1 MKVSGT
7 MSVDAFK
14 TRTSLKSESKIHSS
28 TYFGGSIDFLGNKL
42 LQVQIK
48 IPKERINIFDASVD
62 FLSYK
67 DGGYQPVTSYQKQN
81 NIQLCTPETM
91 NTITG
96 LQGCGEVSF
105 FHGRNKG
112 DPHWFFAGPSRASLG
127 FQKND
132 TFKSLIAKYA
142 WITDN
147 SHPNRGSVNDISLV
161 YDTPG
166 SLSNRKTIFKINYD
180 DKNTFF
186 DLDLIIPV
194 LGFKFGLKY
203 DWTERRKVFTFGV
216 SSGNKEIVRVTT
228 QLIKYSNKFEGV
240 AKVTFYEDKILNWE
254 SKLHMK
260 TRKYSFSA
268 SLQSKFHD
276 EMILSGDITRLQNTG
291 KLKIK
296 ATLTSSFLFSNIT
309 MDTRMEENVFSIT
322 GGIFYKLAKKK
333 IKSIKFS
340 SKFLKLFDDEKIR
353 KRLQLKIDVSMM
365 TDQVIMS
372 ICKMVC
378 EIRGW
383 WERSIYFLFNT
394 TQYLFLN

>member
-1 MKVSGT
+1 

-14 TRTSLKSESKIHSS
+14 TRTSLKSESKFHSS
-28 TYFGGSIDFLGNKL
+28 TYFGGSIDFLGTKL

-48 IPKERINIFDASVD
+48 IPKERVTIFDASVD

-67 DGGYQPVTSYQKQN
+67 DGQYLPVTSYQKQK
-81 NIQLCTPETM
+81 NIEVCTPETL
-91 NTITG
+91 NTVTG

-112 DPHWFFAGPSRASLG
+112 DPNWFFAGPSRASLV
-127 FQKND
+127 FQKTD

-142 WITDN
+142 WVTDN
-147 SHPNRGSVNDISLV
+147 SHPSRGSVNDISLV

-166 SLSNRKTIFKINYD
+166 SESNRKTIFKINYD

-216 SSGNKEIVRVTT
+216 SYGSKEILRVTT
-228 QLIKYSNKFEGV
+228 QLIKYSSKFEGI
-240 AKVTFYEDKILNWE
+240 AKLTFYEDKILNWE

-260 TRKYSFSA
+260 ARKYSFSA
-268 SLQSKFHD
+268 SLKSKFHD
-276 EMILSGDITRLQNTG
+276 EMILSGDITRLQDTR

-296 ATLTSSFLFSNIT
+296 GTLTSSFLFSNIT
-309 MDTRMEENVFSIT
+309 MDTRIEENVFSIT
-322 GGIFYKLAKKK
+322 GGIFYKFSKKK
-333 IKSIKFS
+333 SKSVKYS
-340 SKFLKLFDDEKIR
+340 SKFLKLFDNGKIR
-353 KRLQLKIDVSMM
+353 KRLQLNVDVSNFLLKEGYR
-365 TDQVIMS
+365 VKKIVNWRFS
-372 ICKMVC
+372 I
-378 EIRGW
+378 
-383 WERSIYFLFNT
+383 N
-394 TQYLFLN
+394 

>member
-1 MKVSGT
+1 

-383 WERSIYFLFNT
+383 WERSIYFFFNT